1 MAHAKVSGRM
11 RANAKALRQAMTPAE
26 TLLWRYLK
34 AHRNGGLGFRR
45 QVPIGPYI
53 VDFVCHEA
61 RLVVELDGESHD
73 FEDIAAADLVRERWL
88 LENGYRMLRFS
99 NRDVLSNLEG
109 ALLHIRMEAGKPPI
123 NNEQLQ

>member
-1 MAHAKVSGRM
+1 M

-61 RLVVELDGESHD
+61 RLVVELDGESYD